1 MAVLVTGGAGY
12 IGSHMVWE
20 LLDAGEEVV
29 VLDRLSTGFDWA
41 VAPEAKLVVGDVGDS
56 ALVAGLIAGHGIDA
70 VIHFAGSIVVP
81 ESVADPLAYYDNNTV
96 RTRSLI
102 ETAVKGRVKHFIFS
116 STAAVYGAAGSEP
129 VSENAA
135 LHPESPYGRSKL
147 MSEWMLADASAA
159 YGLRYTALR
168 YFNVAGADPK
178 GRTGQSTAGAT
189 HLIKVAGQAALGKR
203 PFIEVF
209 GTDYPTEDGTCVRD
223 YIHVSDLAAAH
234 RLALER
240 LRAGGDSLVA
250 NCGYGHGYSVFQVLD
265 SVRRV
270 HGRDFD
276 VRIAGR
282 RPGDAAAVVANP
294 ALARRELGW
303 SPRLDDLDAIVKSAL
318 DWERRLSTMNAPR
331 PVA

>member
-81 ESVADPLAYYDNNTV
+81 ELVADPLAYYDNNTV

-102 ETAVKGRVKHFIFS
+102 ETAVKGGVKHFIFS